1 MSTSREGL
9 RLRHEDAEIVLELC
23 ISDRADAARPRLD
36 PAVVYRSIMDSPWI
50 GNTPLSACLI
60 GGQHYDWEFS
70 YSPAGPWIGWS
81 FTLKSPERKHSRHA
95 AALRRG
101 LDLLLGA
108 PDIACPRCQQRVP
121 ISALLRAATGYACT
135 ACASSPPRTS

>member
-23 ISDRADAARPRLD
+23 ISDSADAARPRLD

-50 GNTPLSACLI
+50 GNTPLSACLV

-70 YSPAGPWIGWS
+70 YSPAGPWIVWS

-121 ISALLRAATGYACT
+121 ASALLRAATGYACT
-135 ACASSPPRTS
+135 ACASSPPCTS